1 LGIFVGTMR
10 QAQVF
15 EAGYGFAFPVWKM
28 NPHDLRVV
36 ASPGVVQVRRT
47 TSPPLVACSLTAERI
62 KLLSKIRAGRQR

>member
-1 LGIFVGTMR
+1 MGIFVGTMR

-36 ASPGVVQVRRT
+36 ASPGVRTGTSHHLAPFSSVLANGRENQV
-47 TSPPLVACSLTAERI
+47 A
-62 KLLSKIRAGRQR
+62 